1 MTAEEGS
8 DDAGGALKV
17 GTVNSARSR
26 TARRLEM
33 EARLPE

>member
-1 MTAEEGS
+1 MTVEEGS

-17 GTVNSARSR
+17 GAVVSTCSR
-26 TARRLEM
+26 TTRHLEM